1 MPESETG
8 VHTRDL
14 TKTFRDPKRGEVRA
28 VERVSFD
35 ARPGEVVGL
44 LGQNGA
50 GKSTFLRILS
60 TAIRPDSGAATVA
73 GYDVVQN
80 PTEVRAHIGF
90 LSNST
95 AIYGRLSPR
104 ESLTFYGGLYGLR
117 GGELK
122 ERVERAIARFGI
134 GGYADGLADKLSTG
148 QKQRVG
154 IARAVLHDPPVLF
167 LDEPTSGLDVVAAQ
181 DVLSFVEE
189 VRREGKTVVYCTH
202 IMSEA
207 ERLCD
212 RVYAIE
218 GGTIRGE
225 GTVADLKA
233 QTGEPTL
240 EAAFLNLVGYRREAV
255 TA

>member
-1 MPESETG
+1 MLPSGVLTES
-8 VHTRDL
+8 L
-14 TKTFRDPKRGEVRA
+14 TKSFRDPKRGEVRA
-28 VERVSFD
+28 VEGVDFR
-35 ARPGEVVGL
+35 AEPGEVVGL
-44 LGQNGA
+44 LGRNGA

-60 TAIRPDSGAATVA
+60 TAIRADTGSASVA
-73 GYDVVQN
+73 GFDVARE
-80 PTEVRAHIGF
+80 PERVRASLGF

-117 GGELK
+117 GAELK
-122 ERVERAIARFGI
+122 ARVERAIARFGI
-134 GGYADGLADKLSTG
+134 GPYADGLADKLSTG

-154 IARAVLHDPPVLF
+154 IARATLHDPPVLF

-181 DVLSFVEE
+181 DVLAFVEE
-189 VRREGKTVVYCTH
+189 ARGEGKTVVYCTH

-225 GTVADLKA
+225 GTVADIKA
-233 QTGEPTL
+233 ATGKATL
-240 EAAFLNLVGYRREAV
+240 EAAFLDLVGYRREGAV
-255 TA
+255 S